1 MMDILQFIKEIALSS
16 RYSLRSLNEYLN
28 KSRKNQVMYESFY
41 RQLKNRTIKYT
52 EMERIA
58 DQLGYEIVWKKKE

>member
-1 MMDILQFIKEIALSS
+1 MDILQFIKEIALSS